1 MLTVAEAMSASM
13 HWNFLA
19 KYSILKETFA
29 DLRSIVTTWCKQPAC
44 GGGEQGCREG
54 EEHEHSG
61 GSANVL
67 LVLEQGMEK
76 KEAGGGGGQRRL
88 GCGDEG
94 AIPTKEHGCRG
105 PWSPEGAAWSC

>member
-1 MLTVAEAMSASM
+1 MNKHLYNMLTVAEAMSASM

-19 KYSILKETFA
+19 QYSKYSTLKEMFA

-67 LVLEQGMEK
+67 LVLEKGMEK
-76 KEAGGGGGQRRL
+76 K
-88 GCGDEG
+88 
-94 AIPTKEHGCRG
+94 
-105 PWSPEGAAWSC
+105 

>member
-1 MLTVAEAMSASM
+1 MRYSTIFSPQILAFSTSVCLQVNKHLCNMLTVAEAMSASM

-29 DLRSIVTTWCKQPAC
+29 DLRSIATTWCKQPSC
-44 GGGEQGCREG
+44 GAGEQGCREG

-67 LVLEQGMEK
+67 LVLEKGMEK
-76 KEAGGGGGQRRL
+76 K
-88 GCGDEG
+88 
-94 AIPTKEHGCRG
+94 
-105 PWSPEGAAWSC
+105 

>member
-1 MLTVAEAMSASM
+1 MTGMEIPGVGMAPGGKIVKPEDEVNKHLCNMLTVAEAMSASM

-19 KYSILKETFA
+19 KYSILKEMFA

-61 GSANVL
+61 GSANL
-67 LVLEQGMEK
+67 LLEKGMEK
-76 KEAGGGGGQRRL
+76 K
-88 GCGDEG
+88 
-94 AIPTKEHGCRG
+94 
-105 PWSPEGAAWSC
+105 

>member
-1 MLTVAEAMSASM
+1 MNKHLYNMLTVAEAMSASM

-61 GSANVL
+61 GSANL
-67 LVLEQGMEK
+67 LLEKGMEK
-76 KEAGGGGGQRRL
+76 K
-88 GCGDEG
+88 
-94 AIPTKEHGCRG
+94 
-105 PWSPEGAAWSC
+105 